1 MRTLVGQLVLLAVL
15 ATLAAACGHATPDKP
30 AAPPTVQKRR
40 VKATP
45 LTRDDIV
52 AGFEPVKPRAQ
63 ACFAQHGASGTVFV
77 RVKIAPSG
85 KVDARTLGPLRG
97 SRASACFERAV
108 RQAAFRPSTG
118 MLIDYPFRP

>member
-1 MRTLVGQLVLLAVL
+1 MRQLVGLVVLANLAV
-15 ATLAAACGHATPDKP
+15 ACSHTAPPKP
-30 AAPPTVQKRR
+30 QPQPTVQKRR
-40 VKATP
+40 VRATP
-45 LTRDDIV
+45 LTKEDLV
-52 AGFEPVKPRAQ
+52 AGFEPVKPRAK

-77 RVKIAPSG
+77 RVNIAPSG

-97 SRASACFERAV
+97 SPASACFERAV

>member
-1 MRTLVGQLVLLAVL
+1 MRRLVGQLVLLVA
-15 ATLAAACGHATPDKP
+15 LAAACGHKAPDKP

-40 VKATP
+40 AKATP
-45 LTRDDIV
+45 LSKDDIV
-52 AGFEPVKPRAQ
+52 AGFAPIKPRAS
-63 ACFAQHGASGTVFV
+63 ACFAQHRASGTVFV

-97 SRASACFERAV
+97 SPASACFERAV

>member
-1 MRTLVGQLVLLAVL
+1 
-15 ATLAAACGHATPDKP
+15 
-30 AAPPTVQKRR
+30 VQKRR